1 MLDDV
6 VEVAQKNPT
15 VTAPAE
21 SVEAYVQT
29 TFVGIVAATEDA
41 VIVAESEAAVNTDA
55 AGAVHE
61 TKLVAAAL
69 VVVEAAPAQDKQ
81 PPAYVDPLN
90 VYEIYTNP
98 VKHVYPDYRLTPCPL
113 AAPLQF
119 KIPGVAA

>member
-41 VIVAESEAAVNTDA
+41 VIVAELEAAVNTDA

-61 TKLVAAAL
+61 TKLVAAVL
-69 VVVEAAPAQDKQ
+69 E
-81 PPAYVDPLN
+81 
-90 VYEIYTNP
+90 
-98 VKHVYPDYRLTPCPL
+98 
-113 AAPLQF
+113 F
-119 KIPGVAA
+119 